1 MGVWGLPTQAQ
12 LTNKVLWRRPWQSC
26 RFVHFGDIFH
36 CFKSE
41 FCHQVWKKS
50 WVVWSLQAQDQLTN
64 EASKL
69 WRRPWQSCS
78 LVWISPRLQLVWLFM
93 GFQSVYDD
101 ILICYSIPL
110 RDATLSKRCPKTS
123 CKAEQLAMKSQY
135 RVPVLVPQSTAVSS
149 KV

>member
-64 EASKL
+64 EAS